1 MFMVR
6 SGHREPPTPELLEA
20 MGDLVGREMQAGRLI
35 DTGGLMPPAMGAEI
49 SVKDGKVHILDGPYV
64 ESKEV
69 VGGYAIFELS
79 GKDEALVLA
88 TEFMEMHAA
97 HLPGWEGTCDLRM
110 MATA

>member
-1 MFMVR
+1 M
-6 SGHREPPTPELLEA
+6 
-20 MGDLVGREMQAGRLI
+20 I

-49 SVKDGKVHILDGPYV
+49 SVKGGKVQVLDGPFV

-79 GKDEALVLA
+79 GKDEALAVA

-97 HLPGWEGTCDLRM
+97 HLPGWEGTCDLRV